1 MNKLYWIGI
10 IAWGL
15 FVSACGLTSAG
26 AGEAQ
31 QPQDVLFLL
40 VGGLLTCLVGLVGL
54 CGLMGWMGRAPAEQ
68 KSYF

>member
-10 IAWGL
+10 IVWGL
-15 FVSACGLTSAG
+15 LIAGCGLTSAG

-40 VGGLLTCLVGLVGL
+40 AGGLLTALIGLLGL
-54 CGLMGWMGRAPAEQ
+54 CSFLGWMGGRTTEQ
-68 KSYF
+68 KSYL